1 MDFKRGEIIHID
13 YNVCFEKGA
22 KLRIPEKVPC
32 RLTQNMVNVFGVT
45 GTDGLFRL
53 SCERTL
59 EILRSKSL
67 FGWIVILSLTEKFLQ
82 FFDRVTRVAI
92 YTLVHTF
99 NNRWRWCCGRFNF
112 IQTLE
117 LGS

>member
-1 MDFKRGEIIHID
+1 MVDIQLYFSGLGDRHLDNLLVDFKRGEIIHID

-67 FGWIVILSLTEKFLQ
+67 FG
-82 FFDRVTRVAI
+82 
-92 YTLVHTF
+92 
-99 NNRWRWCCGRFNF
+99 
-112 IQTLE
+112 
-117 LGS
+117 

>member
-1 MDFKRGEIIHID
+1 LLYLIKSFFEVKLEFGTPKFLFSGLGDRHLDNLLVDFKRGEIIHID

-53 SCERTL
+53 SCERTM
-59 EILRSKSL
+59 EILRSKTL
-67 FGWIVILSLTEKFLQ
+67 FG
-82 FFDRVTRVAI
+82 
-92 YTLVHTF
+92 
-99 NNRWRWCCGRFNF
+99 
-112 IQTLE
+112 
-117 LGS
+117 

>member
-1 MDFKRGEIIHID
+1 MVDLQFYFTGLGDRHLDNLLVDFKRGEIIHID

-59 EILRSKSL
+59 EILRSKPL
-67 FGWIVILSLTEKFLQ
+67 F
-82 FFDRVTRVAI
+82 
-92 YTLVHTF
+92 
-99 NNRWRWCCGRFNF
+99 
-112 IQTLE
+112 E
-117 LGS
+117 LWPC